1 MSRIKS
7 VGFFHPFF
15 FHLTYASSSQVDR
28 MGNIFDRL
36 VALGSQRESWK
47 QRYEKVKIE
56 DT

>member
-15 FHLTYASSSQVDR
+15 FHLTYVSSSQVDR

-56 DT
+56 DA